1 MAFTNF
7 RPNPNRN
14 QISGPGY
21 IKKLSLLKKAC
32 DLIKNFPEYYDVVV
46 NVARKTDARHWAD
59 LFSAAGIST
68 TYVSLSPCLAFV
80 SLLFLVMLMKL
91 GCLLYQTLEQLAVA
105 QMANFT
111 DLVCS
116 FC

>member
-14 QISGPGY
+14 QISGPVHL
-21 IKKLSLLKKAC
+21 KKLSLLRKAC

-68 TYVSLSPCLAFV
+68 TYVSLSLCLAFV
-80 SLLFLVMLMKL
+80 SCNV
-91 GCLLYQTLEQLAVA
+91 YET
-105 QMANFT
+105 
-111 DLVCS
+111 S
-116 FC
+116 FVYCTRHVSS

>member
-1 MAFTNF
+1 MLSIFIKYLCSLYFLLNLLVLQRFDFCAEHMAFTNF

-14 QISGPGY
+14 QISGPGHL
-21 IKKLSLLKKAC
+21 KKLSLLRKAC

-68 TYVSLSPCLAFV
+68 TYVSLSVFGLC
-80 SLLFLVMLMKL
+80 FL
-91 GCLLYQTLEQLAVA
+91 
-105 QMANFT
+105 
-111 DLVCS
+111 
-116 FC
+116 